1 MKVNNIN
8 DSFINMLSNYLKQ
21 PKDSIEFK
29 SFERI
34 YTDEIYIIINGYE
47 TKEYYIKKL
56 GDDYYALRK
65 DWGFS
70 GYTQIFFFNNY
81 LKFLNKEDKF
91 IFVSSISRIDNLFL
105 LWFNYHIIMNIN
117 NKIKYKNYYYKNKY
131 FRIDNYKYISRNKYK
146 NRLKQQLNIII
157 YNYNNL
163 NLLI

>member
-21 PKDSIEFK
+21 PKDNIEFK
-29 SFERI
+29 SYKNI
-34 YTDEIYIIINGYE
+34 YPKDIIYIIINGYK

-56 GDDYYALRK
+56 GDDYYALLK

-91 IFVSSISRIDNLFL
+91 IFVSSISRIDNF
-105 LWFNYHIIMNIN
+105 FFIIFELS
-117 NKIKYKNYYYKNKY
+117 YYYEY
-131 FRIDNYKYISRNKYK
+131 
-146 NRLKQQLNIII
+146 
-157 YNYNNL
+157 
-163 NLLI
+163 